1 MIYEKRTYRM
11 HPGKAGEFLKTY
23 EKNGVGII
31 SRYAKLIGCWTSES
45 GTLNEV
51 VFIWAYEDYGHRQ
64 AQRAKLA
71 ADSEWQAFVPSILPY
86 LAYQES
92 QFMLPAGFSPLR

>member
-11 HPGKAGEFLKTY
+11 HPGKAGEFLKIY
-23 EKNGVGII
+23 EEAGLGII
-31 SRYAKLIGCWTSES
+31 ARYAKLIGCWTSES

-64 AQRAKLA
+64 SQRAKLA
-71 ADSEWQAFVPSILPY
+71 ADQEWQAFVPSILPY
-86 LAYQES
+86 LAHQES
-92 QFMLPAGFSPLR
+92 QFMLPAGLSPLQ